1 MGRMSRRGE
10 PMRCPSC
17 GTRLVE
23 VERSEVMIDACP
35 ECRGV
40 WLDRGE
46 LDRVLDRER
55 RAAGGVRD
63 ADQDFLEEMERPRG
77 RPAERRPERRDH
89 DDRREHRGRRRRSG
103 LLDLLD
109 FD

>member
-63 ADQDFLEEMERPRG
+63 DDQDFFDEMEGRRG
-77 RPAERRPERRDH
+77 RAPRAPDRL
-89 DDRREHRGRRRRSG
+89 DDRHEHRDTRRRKRSS